1 MSIVSPIKDAREKQ
15 EPHAPRVPADWIRGR
30 LERTRA
36 AMKAEG
42 VDCLVVAGEGLIS
55 HYGYLEYILGFS
67 PVVRNGYVVIGP
79 DTEPIVVMSTRSDAY
94 FAEQQGVYADV
105 RVAGHGDVVGQTNST
120 GDVVAEA
127 VRDSGAES
135 GRVGVVGMANIMP
148 SRDVDA
154 IRAALPS
161 AQISDMTELLG
172 AVKAVKMP
180 EEDAEI
186 AMAAHVADE
195 AFEAFMTAARSTRRS
210 WEIYGEMERAL
221 RSNGAR
227 DSLIFIG
234 RGPYFLH
241 RPFDDELLDGD
252 LVTVY
257 VETIA
262 PNGYWVEKA
271 GLFSFGEPSEEQL
284 AYGHAAIAGLDAAQK
299 AMVEGARASDVARAL
314 EDQVSHLDART
325 GIWHGHG
332 VGIDHDSPVIGTQD
346 DTILRD
352 GMLIAVHPNLTNQA
366 ETVGTSV
373 ADTFLIRDGKATP
386 ISRFPQEIRVI
397 ETENR

>member
-1 MSIVSPIKDAREKQ
+1 MSNDNPRAYEGR
-15 EPHAPRVPADWIRGR
+15 EPHAPRVPADWIQGR

-36 AMKAEG
+36 AMEESG

-67 PVVRNGYVVIGP
+67 PVVRNGYVVFGR
-79 DTEPIVVMSTRSDAY
+79 DTEPVVVMSTRSDAY
-94 FAEQQGVYADV
+94 FAERQGIFPDV
-105 RVAGHGDVVGQTNST
+105 RVAGHGDVVGKTNST
-120 GDVVAEA
+120 GTIVADA
-127 VRDSGAES
+127 VREAGAER

-154 IRAALPS
+154 IRELLPE
-161 AQISDMTELLG
+161 AEISDMTELLG
-172 AVKAVKMP
+172 VVKAVKMP

-186 AMAAHVADE
+186 LNAGRVADE
-195 AFEAFMTAARSTRRS
+195 AFEAFMKAAAKTRSS

-252 LVTVY
+252 LVSVY

-271 GLFSFGEPSEEQL
+271 GLFAFGKPSDELL
-284 AYGHAAIAGLDAAQK
+284 AYGQAAMDGLEAARE
-299 AMVEGARASDVARAL
+299 AMVDGAKASDVARAL
-314 EDQVSHLDART
+314 EAKVEHLNART

-332 VGIDHDSPVIGTQD
+332 VGVDHDSPVIGVND

-352 GMLIAVHPNLTNQA
+352 GMLIAVHPNLTNQE
-366 ETVGTSV
+366 ETIGASV
-373 ADTFLIRDGKATP
+373 ADTFLIRDGRATP
-386 ISRFPQEIRVI
+386 ISRFPQEIRTI
-397 ETENR
+397 ETES